1 MDSNLWNTKTKLEKK
16 SNLCMNTNQ
25 ISNLSFLIRIR
36 WSPITLRLYI
46 LEGHLYDLHNPYCKC
61 EYLCKPVSST
71 QPIFIDVALFF
82 LFIDSL
88 LCIMCCVLRSCT
100 GSRSPTR
107 ESAATG
113 EDCIC
118 AARRPSAP
126 SRWLLCTPYSC
137 GATGRRVWR
146 TRAGSM
152 RAYLLLDYYGHALWL
167 FLLVMIAN
175 CLFRFMRF
183 RVWLLVIVSG

>member
-1 MDSNLWNTKTKLEKK
+1 M
-16 SNLCMNTNQ
+16 
-25 ISNLSFLIRIR
+25 
-36 WSPITLRLYI
+36 ITYNFTT
-46 LEGHLYDLHNPYCKC
+46 LHHPYCKC
-61 EYLCKPVSST
+61 EYLSLQTCNHTNDLYTCSSL
-71 QPIFIDVALFF
+71 PLPPPSIV
-82 LFIDSL
+82 
-88 LCIMCCVLRSCT
+88 CCSCT
-100 GSRSPTR
+100 ESRSPTS

-183 RVWLLVIVSG
+183 RV